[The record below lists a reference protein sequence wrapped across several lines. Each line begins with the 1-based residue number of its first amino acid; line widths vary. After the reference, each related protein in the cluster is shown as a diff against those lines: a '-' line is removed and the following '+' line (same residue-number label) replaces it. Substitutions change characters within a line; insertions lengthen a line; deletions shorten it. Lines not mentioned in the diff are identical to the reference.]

1 MGDIERYFSEIERR
15 VEQHYEIAR
24 EARSKGFD
32 PRKEVEI
39 PTANDFAERVEK
51 LVGPEGIAEK
61 IRDYLGSMSREE
73 TAISVA
79 VEIAE
84 EMKGST
90 EKTVD
95 QAVRTGLAILTEGVL
110 VAPIEG
116 ISEVKI
122 AKNFDGSSYI
132 DLYFAGPIRSAGGT
146 GEAMSVLIAD
156 IVRRK
161 LGIDRYKPTEDE
173 VERYKEEV
181 PLYDRIATLQYA
193 PSLDE
198 IENIA
203 RNCPV
208 CINGEAT
215 EKREVMGKRDL
226 PRVKTNNVRGG
237 ACLVIAEGLCLKA
250 PKILKHVS
258 RLNLEGWDFLK
269 KFLRGGGAEKDEI
282 APSSKYMSSLIAGR
296 PVFSH
301 PSTKGG
307 FRLRYGRGRTGGLA
321 STAINPAAMH
331 ILDDFIAIGTQ
342 IKTERPGKATV
353 GTPCDS
359 IEGPMV
365 LLRNGDFV
373 QVNTL
378 EEAKK
383 VKSQVKEI
391 IDLGEILIPFGE
403 FVENN
408 AILPQASYCYE
419 WWVQELEEKLGCM
432 NDEEKAKEVVSHELG
447 HDVDIAEPSPEDAF
461 LISEKFGI
469 PLHPSYNLFWHDV
482 SAGEINAL
490 AEAVENA
497 KFDGSLIFPKNGEL
511 KEILIKLGALHI
523 EREGLV
529 VGKYAY
535 PIIRCCGFD
544 VEDGKIVRKRHLRP
558 SGHES
563 ESEHEP
569 GPIEMVSELSGI
581 KIMPRAPQRIGTR
594 MGRPEKAAERT
605 MRATPH
611 VLFPV
616 GEAGGRER
624 LVNSAA
630 RANKIRFE
638 AGIRKCPVCGKTTYK
653 RRCDCGALTVPTGEV
668 GMHEVRFYQE
678 VEKAKE
684 RIGMVSLP
692 DKVKGVIGLSSRNKT
707 PECLEKGLLRAKHD
721 VYVFKDGTAR
731 FDMTN
736 VPLTHF
742 KPYEIGTSV
751 EKLHE
756 LGYETDWKGMPLER
770 DDQICEL
777 NVQDIVPSRKCGEY
791 MFKIAN
797 YMDELLEKFY
807 GMEPFYNASGPD
819 DMVGSIVVGMSPHTS
834 AGAVGRI
841 IGYVD
846 ADVCAAHP
854 FYHAAKRRNCDGD
867 EDTIMLLLDVLINFS
882 LEYIPEKRGGH
893 MDLPLVLTT
902 RISPA
907 EVDKEAQSMDVAP
920 SYPLKF
926 YRATIRHAHP
936 KEVEKDMDLVADRIG
951 TGREYNGFAFTHD
964 TTNIAEGVRTSSY
977 KTLKT
982 MEDKLDA
989 QLELARKIR
998 AVDEDDVATRVIQT
1012 HFLPDLIGNLRAF
1025 STQQVRCV
1033 KCNKKYRRVPLKGVC
1048 PHCGGSLTLTVHEKS
1063 IKKYLEP
1070 AKRIMN
1076 KFDIPEYTKQRILIF
1091 ERAAE
1096 SLFHNDKVK
1105 KTTLSDFFK

>member
-1 MGDIERYFSEIERR
+1 MGNIQSYFSEIERH
-15 VEQHYEIAR
+15 VEHHYSIAR
-24 EARSKGFD
+24 EARSRGFD
-32 PRKEVEI
+32 PKKDVEI
-39 PTANDFAERVEK
+39 PTANDFAERVEE
-51 LVGPEGIAEK
+51 LVGPKGIAER
-61 IRDYLGSMSREE
+61 IRHYLEDMSREE
-73 TAISVA
+73 TAIAVA
-79 VEIAE
+79 AEIAE
-84 EMKGST
+84 GTAGRME
-90 EKTVD
+90 ETVD

-122 AKNFDGSSYI
+122 AKNFDGSNYI
-132 DLYFAGPIRSAGGT
+132 ELYFAGPIRSAGGT
-146 GEAMSVLIAD
+146 AEAMSVLIAD

-173 VERYKEEV
+173 IERYKEEV
-181 PLYDRIATLQYA
+181 PLYDRIASLQYA
-193 PSLDE
+193 PSAEE
-198 IENIA
+198 IETIV

-215 EKREVMGKRDL
+215 EDREVMGKRDL
-226 PRVKTNNVRGG
+226 PRVRTNQVRGG

-258 RLNLEGWDFLK
+258 RLKLEEWDFLK
-269 KFLRGGGAEKDEI
+269 KFVKEGGKDKNEI
-282 APSSKYMSSLIAGR
+282 VPSSKYMSSLIAGR

-301 PSTKGG
+301 PSAKGG
-307 FRLRYGRGRTGGLA
+307 FRLRYGRGRTCGLA

-342 IKTERPGKATV
+342 IKTERPGKGTV

-378 EEAKK
+378 EEADR
-383 VKSQVKEI
+383 VKNEVKEV

-419 WWVQELEEKLGCM
+419 WWIQELEEKIGCESD
-432 NDEEKAKEVVSHELG
+432 DEAADIVSKKLG
-447 HDVDIAEPSPEDAF
+447 HDVDIKEPSPEDAF

-469 PLHPSYNLFWHDV
+469 PLHPAYNLFWHDV
-482 SAGEINAL
+482 SAEEIKLLTEAIRNA
-490 AEAVENA
+490 EYN
-497 KFDGSLIFPKNGEL
+497 GSLMLPKSREI
-511 KEILIKLGALHI
+511 KEVLLNLGALHK
-523 EREGLV
+523 EREKLIIE
-529 VGKYAY
+529 KYAY

-544 VEDGKIVRKRHLRP
+544 VEDGKIAKKRN
-558 SGHES
+558 SS
-563 ESEHEP
+563 SSD
-569 GPIEMVSELSGI
+569 PIEMVSELSGV

-630 RANKIRFE
+630 RANKIKFE
-638 AGIRKCPVCGKTTYK
+638 AGARKCTKCGKLTYK
-653 RRCDCGALTVPTGEV
+653 RICDCGGETVFTGKV
-668 GMHEVRFYQE
+668 DIHEVKLYME
-678 VEKAKE
+678 VERAKKN
-684 RIGMVSLP
+684 IGMVSLP
-692 DKVKGVIGLSSRNKT
+692 EKVKGVVGLSSKNKT
-707 PECLEKGLLRAKHD
+707 PECLEKGLLRAKHG

-751 EKLHE
+751 QKLRE

-770 DDQICEL
+770 EDQICEL
-777 NVQDIVPSRKCGEY
+777 KVQDLIPSKKCGDY
-791 MFKIAN
+791 MLKVSK
-797 YMDELLEKFY
+797 YVDELLEKFY
-807 GMEPFYNASGPD
+807 RMDRFYNASSPD
-819 DMVGSIVVGMSPHTS
+819 DLVGTLVVGMSPHTS

-841 IGYVD
+841 IGFVD
-846 ADVCAAHP
+846 ADVCYAHP

-867 EDTIMLLLDVLINFS
+867 EDTLMLLLDVLINFS
-882 LEYIPEKRGGH
+882 LDYIPEKRGGH
-893 MDLPLVLTT
+893 MDLPLVLAT
-902 RISPA
+902 RISPS
-907 EVDKEAQSMDVAP
+907 EVDKEAQSMDLL
-920 SYPLKF
+920 SRYPLNF
-926 YRATIRHAHP
+926 YRATMRHAHP
-936 KEVEKDMDLVADRIG
+936 KEIEDEMDLVANRIG
-951 TGREYNGFAFTHD
+951 TGREYDGFAFTHD
-964 TTNIAEGVRTSSY
+964 TANIADGPRSSSY

-982 MEDKLDA
+982 MEEKLEA

-998 AVDEDDVATRVIQT
+998 AVDENDVAARVIQT

-1025 STQQVRCV
+1025 TTQQVRCV

-1048 PHCGGSLTLTVHEKS
+1048 THCGGSLTLTVHEKS

-1070 AKRIMN
+1070 AKRIMER
-1076 KFDIPEYTKQRILIF
+1076 FSVPEYTKQRILIF
-1091 ERAAE
+1091 EKSAE
-1096 SLFHNDKVK
+1096 SLFVNDKVK
-1105 KTTLSDFFK
+1105 KTKLSDFFK

>member
-1 MGDIERYFSEIERR
+1 MGDIQDYFSEIERH
-15 VEQHYEIAR
+15 VEHHYSIAR
-24 EARSKGFD
+24 KARSKGFD
-32 PRKEVEI
+32 PKKDVEI
-39 PTANDFAERVEK
+39 PTANDFAERVEE
-51 LVGPEGIAEK
+51 LVGPKGIAER
-61 IRDYLGSMSREE
+61 IRHYLKDMSREE
-73 TAISVA
+73 TAIAVA
-79 VEIAE
+79 AEIAE
-84 EMKGST
+84 GTAGGT
-90 EKTVD
+90 EETVD

-122 AKNFDGSSYI
+122 AKNFDGSNYI
-132 DLYFAGPIRSAGGT
+132 ELYFAGPIRSAGGT
-146 GEAMSVLIAD
+146 AEAMSVLIAD

-173 VERYKEEV
+173 IERYKEEV
-181 PLYDRIATLQYA
+181 PLYDRIASLQYA
-193 PSLDE
+193 PSTEE
-198 IENIA
+198 IETIV

-208 CINGEAT
+208 CINGEPT
-215 EKREVMGKRDL
+215 ENREVMGKRDL
-226 PRVKTNNVRGG
+226 PRVRTNQVRGG

-258 RLNLEGWDFLK
+258 RLKLEGWDFLK
-269 KFLRGGGAEKDEI
+269 KFVKEGGKDKNEI
-282 APSSKYMSSLIAGR
+282 VPSSKYMSSLIAGR

-301 PSTKGG
+301 PSAKGG
-307 FRLRYGRGRTGGLA
+307 FRLRYGRGRTCGLA

-342 IKTERPGKATV
+342 IKTERPGKGTV

-378 EEAKK
+378 EEADR
-383 VKSQVKEI
+383 VKSEIKEV

-408 AILPQASYCYE
+408 AILPQASYSYE
-419 WWVQELEEKLGCM
+419 WWVQELEEKLKCIG
-432 NDEEKAKEVVSHELG
+432 DDEKAREIVSEELG
-447 HDVDIAEPSPEDAF
+447 HDIDIEKPSPEDAF
-461 LISEKFGI
+461 MISEKFGI
-469 PLHPSYNLFWHDV
+469 PLHPSYNLFWHDI
-482 SAGEINAL
+482 STDEIKML

-497 KFDGSLIFPKNGEL
+497 EYNGALMLPGSREI
-511 KEILIKLGALHI
+511 KEVLLDLGALHREDKENGRLII
-523 EREGLV
+523 E
-529 VGKYAY
+529 KYAY

-544 VEDGKIVRKRHLRP
+544 IEDGKIVRKRNSSSSDPMER
-558 SGHES
+558 
-563 ESEHEP
+563 
-569 GPIEMVSELSGI
+569 VSELSGVRV
-581 KIMPRAPQRIGTR
+581 MPRAPQRIGTR

-624 LVNSAA
+624 LINSAL
-630 RANKIRFE
+630 RANKIKFE
-638 AGIRKCPVCGKTTYK
+638 AGVRKCTKCGKLTYK
-653 RRCDCGALTVPTGEV
+653 RICDCGGETVFTGKVDVNEV
-668 GMHEVRFYQE
+668 KLYME
-678 VEKAKE
+678 VERAKKN
-684 RIGMVSLP
+684 IGMVSLP
-692 DKVKGVIGLSSRNKT
+692 DKVKGVVGLSSKNKT
-707 PECLEKGLLRAKHD
+707 PECLEKGLLRAKHG

-751 EKLHE
+751 QKLRE
-756 LGYETDWKGMPLER
+756 LGYDRDWKGIPLER
-770 DDQICEL
+770 EDQICEL
-777 NVQDIVPSRKCGEY
+777 KVQDLIPSKKCGDY
-791 MFKIAN
+791 MLKVSK
-797 YMDELLEKFY
+797 YVDELLEKFY
-807 GMEPFYNASGPD
+807 KMDRFYNASSPAD
-819 DMVGSIVVGMSPHTS
+819 LVGAIVVGMSPHTS

-841 IGYVD
+841 IGFVD
-846 ADVCAAHP
+846 ADVCYAHP

-867 EDTIMLLLDVLINFS
+867 EDTLMLLLDVLINFS

-893 MDLPLVLTT
+893 MDLPLVLAT
-902 RISPA
+902 RISPS
-907 EVDKEAQSMDVAP
+907 EVDKEAQSMDLLP
-920 SYPLKF
+920 RYPLNF

-936 KEVEKDMDLVADRIG
+936 KEVEDEMDLVANRIG
-951 TGREYNGFAFTHD
+951 TGREYDGFAFTHD
-964 TTNIAEGVRTSSY
+964 TANIAEGPRSSSY

-982 MEDKLDA
+982 MEEKLEA

-998 AVDEDDVATRVIQT
+998 AVDENDVATRVIQT

-1025 STQQVRCV
+1025 TTQQFRCV

-1048 PHCGGSLTLTVHEKS
+1048 THCGGPLTLTVHEKS

-1070 AKRIMN
+1070 AKRIMERFN
-1076 KFDIPEYTKQRILIF
+1076 VPDYTKQRVLIF
-1091 ERAAE
+1091 EKAAE

-1105 KTTLSDFFK
+1105 KTKLSDFFK

>member
-1 MGDIERYFSEIERR
+1 MGNIQEYFSEIGREVER
-15 VEQHYEIAR
+15 HYSIAR
-24 EARSKGFD
+24 EARSRGYD
-32 PRKEVEI
+32 PKKDVEI
-39 PTANDFAERVEK
+39 PTANDFAERVEE
-51 LVGPEGIAEK
+51 LVGPRGIAER
-61 IRDYLGSMSREE
+61 IRHHLKDMGREE

-79 VEIAE
+79 IEIAE
-84 EMKGST
+84 GAGSNV
-90 EKTVD
+90 EETVD

-122 AKNFDGSSYI
+122 AKNFDGSDYI
-132 DLYFAGPIRSAGGT
+132 ELYFAGPIRSAGGT
-146 GEAMSVLIAD
+146 AEAMSVLIAD

-161 LGIDRYKPTEDE
+161 LGIGRYKPTEDE
-173 VERYKEEV
+173 IERYKEEV
-181 PLYDRIATLQYA
+181 PLYDRIASLQYA

-198 IENIA
+198 IETIV

-208 CINGEAT
+208 CINGEPT
-215 EKREVMGKRDL
+215 EDREVMGKRDL
-226 PRVKTNNVRGG
+226 PRVKTNQVRGG

-258 RLNLEGWDFLK
+258 RMNLEGWDFLK
-269 KFLRGGGAEKDEI
+269 KFVKEGGENKNEI
-282 APSSKYMSSLIAGR
+282 VPSSKYITSLIAGR

-301 PSTKGG
+301 PSAKGG
-307 FRLRYGRGRTGGLA
+307 FRLRYGRGRTCGLA

-342 IKTERPGKATV
+342 IKTERPGKGTV

-365 LLRNGDFV
+365 LLKNGDFV

-378 EEAKK
+378 EEARRIRKD
-383 VKSQVKEI
+383 VKEI

-408 AILPQASYCYE
+408 AILPQASYSYE
-419 WWVQELEEKLGCM
+419 WWIQELEEKAGCM
-432 NDEEKAKEVVSHELG
+432 GDDGKAQDAVSKKLG
-447 HDVDIAEPSPEDAF
+447 HQVDIKNPSPEDAF
-461 LISEKFGI
+461 LMSEKFGI
-469 PLHPSYNLFWHDV
+469 PLHPSYNLFWHDI
-482 SAGEINAL
+482 SPEEIKAL
-490 AEAVENA
+490 SDAVEKA
-497 KFDGSLIFPKNGEL
+497 FYDGSLMLQKSDEI
-511 KEILIKLGALHI
+511 KEILLKLGALH
-523 EREGLV
+523 REDKENGRIAV
-529 VGKYAY
+529 EKYAY
-535 PIIRCCGFD
+535 AIVRCCGFD
-544 VEDGKIVRKRHLRP
+544 IEDGKIVRKRSSALSDP
-558 SGHES
+558 V
-563 ESEHEP
+563 
-569 GPIEMVSELSGI
+569 EMVSELSGI

-630 RANKIRFE
+630 RANKVKFE
-638 AGIRKCPVCGKTTYK
+638 AGVRKCRKCGKITYK
-653 RRCDCGALTVPTGEV
+653 RICDCGGETLFTGEV
-668 GMHEVRFYQE
+668 SLHEVKLYME

-684 RIGMVSLP
+684 RVGMTSMP
-692 DKVKGVIGLSSRNKT
+692 EKVKGVAGLSSKNKT
-707 PECLEKGLLRAKHD
+707 PECLEKGLLRAKHG

-751 EKLHE
+751 EKLRE
-756 LGYETDWKGMPLER
+756 MGYEKDWKGMPLER

-777 NVQDIVPSRKCGEY
+777 KVQDLIPSKKCGEY
-791 MFKIAN
+791 MLRVAN

-807 GMEPFYNASGPD
+807 KMDRFYNASSPAD
-819 DMVGSIVVGMSPHTS
+819 LVGSLVVGMSPHTS

-841 IGYVD
+841 IGFVD
-846 ADVCAAHP
+846 ADVCYAHP

-867 EDTIMLLLDVLINFS
+867 EDTLMLLLDVLINFS

-893 MDLPLVLTT
+893 MDLPLVLAT
-902 RISPA
+902 RISPS
-907 EVDKEAQSMDVAP
+907 EVDKEAQSMDLLP
-920 SYPLKF
+920 RYPLDF
-926 YRATIRHAHP
+926 YRATIHHAHP
-936 KEVEKDMDLVADRIG
+936 REVEDEMDLVANRIG
-951 TGREYNGFAFTHD
+951 TGREYDGFAFTHD
-964 TTNIAEGVRTSSY
+964 TANIAEGPRSSSY

-982 MEDKLDA
+982 MEEKLQA

-998 AVDEDDVATRVIQT
+998 AVDENDVAARVIQT

-1025 STQQVRCV
+1025 TTQQVRCV

-1048 PHCGGSLTLTVHEKS
+1048 TKCGGPLTLTVHEKS

-1070 AKRIMN
+1070 AKRIMRE
-1076 KFDIPEYTKQRILIF
+1076 FSIPEYTKQRILIF
-1091 ERAAE
+1091 EKSAE
-1096 SLFHNDKVK
+1096 SLFVNDKVK